1 MEKAYPERLALS
13 PNLSARASLESV
25 SSEDSSHPRRGWA
38 RGRNFAF
45 ALTVLAIL
53 TFAFAVM
60 VAALITLPVLN
71 WPPGPQER
79 EGKLSGIPSAIAT
92 QGHPQDGN
100 DLSCATALHY
110 DSYTQSTSMIQ
121 SDLET
126 RPVGYSMKIAM
137 VSKQLDPRNLSG
149 KPCMGR
155 CISAV
160 RSAQARP
167 VSAFDRTKQGG
178 SQRWQGW
185 PPFG

>member
-1 MEKAYPERLALS
+1 MSTLS
-13 PNLSARASLESV
+13 DQVSLGRP
-25 SSEDSSHPRRGWA
+25 SSEDASLPRRGGA

-53 TFAFAVM
+53 AFAFMVM
-60 VAALITLPVLN
+60 VAALITLLVLD

-79 EGKLSGIPSAIAT
+79 EGKLSGIPSASAT
-92 QGHPQDGN
+92 QGHPQEGN

-110 DSYTQSTSMIQ
+110 DSYTPSTSMIQ

-137 VSKQLDPRNLSG
+137 VPQLLGPRNLSG
-149 KPCMGR
+149 KPCMGK

-167 VSAFDRTKQGG
+167 VSAFDRTKLGG
-178 SQRWQGW
+178 RQRWQGW